1 MGAVSPGPCL
11 QPVAKPRSGTVCQG
25 SLDDFLPL
33 FRGETV
39 LQAFD
44 LRPCVV
50 KTVWGFFLLFLRG
63 FLFLFPFLFWP
74 FLSLSFH
81 VDQIFERA
89 DDG

>member
-50 KTVWGFFLLFLRG
+50 KNGLGVFFVVLERVFVFVSFLILAFPLFVFSCR
-63 FLFLFPFLFWP
+63 P
-74 FLSLSFH
+74 
-81 VDQIFERA
+81 DI
-89 DDG
+89 